1 MELNRDEVLHIAT
14 LARLG
19 LSDEEVDRF
28 SKQLSHIL
36 ESFKVLQEVDT
47 AGVQPTAQP
56 ITLKNV
62 TRDDEVSAPLSQ
74 EQVLANAPNRDGDFF
89 RIRPV
94 LGES

>member
-1 MELNRDEVLHIAT
+1 MDLSRDEVLHIAT

-19 LSDEEVDRF
+19 LSHEEVDRF

-36 ESFKVLQEVDT
+36 KSFEVLQEVDT
-47 AGVQPTAQP
+47 NGVQPTAQP

-62 TRDDEVSAPLSQ
+62 TRDDEVSLSLSK
-74 EQVLANAPNRDGDFF
+74 EQVLANAPGRDGDFF

-94 LGES
+94 LGGS

>member
-1 MELNRDEVLHIAT
+1 MELSRDEVLHIAT

-28 SKQLSHIL
+28 RNQLSHIL
-36 ESFKVLQEVDT
+36 KSFEVLQEVDT
-47 AGVQPTAQP
+47 TGVQPTAQP

-62 TRDDEVSAPLSQ
+62 IRDDEVSASLSQ
-74 EQVLANAPNRDGDFF
+74 EQVLANAPGRDGDFF

-94 LGES
+94 LGDT